1 MTGFELLLL
10 ILLIVS
16 VVLALVG
23 GVTRDGRW
31 SSFALS
37 ALSLVFLCQLV
48 NSL

>member
-16 VVLALVG
+16 VGLAVAAAA
-23 GVTRDGRW
+23 TRDVRW
-31 SSFALS
+31 LAAGFGAFV
-37 ALSLVFLCQLV
+37 LVFLCQLV